1 MTLNIDQEYKAL
13 IPPLSAE
20 EFAQLESNI
29 LRDGCRDSIVTW
41 EETIIDG
48 HNRYEICK
56 KHGIV
61 FKIITMEFDSKA
73 HARIW
78 IRSNQDGRRNLPVA
92 WKIEHALGNK
102 SDLLE
107 IGKVKMSAGG
117 GDKKSKSV
125 KSGLSEV
132 DKPDSSPKINTRTEI
147 AEAAGVSTGQ
157 IGMAEIVKKKSPE
170 LWEKAKKGEISI
182 NKAYKETKGQ
192 DEPPCLV
199 VNGLKEKSLASI
211 KILQKNGISIYS
223 SAKMVMDRLDDNDEE
238 FTQSLDSMIAYCQ
251 KRITNRK

>member
-20 EFAQLESNI
+20 EFAQLEANI
-29 LRDGCRDSIVTW
+29 LRDGCLHPIVTW

-48 HNRYEICK
+48 HNRYAICK
-56 KHGIV
+56 KHDLP
-61 FKIITMEFDSKA
+61 FKIITMEFANRDEA
-73 HARIW
+73 MDW
-78 IRSNQDGRRNLPVA
+78 MDTNQLGRRNLSPVDF
-92 WKIEHALGNK
+92 KLALGRRYNRTK
-102 SDLLE
+102 QLHGGQLPKGIDQNDPSLPSTAAKLATQHGVSE
-107 IGKVKMSAGG
+107 ATVKRAGK
-117 GDKKSKSV
+117 
-125 KSGLSEV
+125 L
-132 DKPDSSPKINTRTEI
+132 
-147 AEAAGVSTGQ
+147 AEAVEAHP
-157 IGMAEIVKKKSPE
+157 EIKEAIASGKS
-170 LWEKAKKGEISI
+170 I
-182 NKAYKETKGQ
+182 KEAMKEHE
-192 DEPPCLV
+192 EPPCLV

>member
-20 EFAQLESNI
+20 EFAQLEANI
-29 LRDGCRDSIVTW
+29 LRDGCLHPIVTW

-48 HNRYEICK
+48 HNRYAICK
-56 KHGIV
+56 KHDLP
-61 FKIITMEFDSKA
+61 FKIITMEFDDRDA
-73 HARIW
+73 AMDW
-78 IRSNQDGRRNLPVA
+78 MDTNQLGRRNLSPVDF
-92 WKIEHALGNK
+92 KLALGRRYNRSKKQGARTDITLDQNDTK
-102 SDLLE
+102 SE
-107 IGKVKMSAGG
+107 
-117 GDKKSKSV
+117 
-125 KSGLSEV
+125 
-132 DKPDSSPKINTRTEI
+132 PINTAAKLATQHGVSEATVKRAGKL
-147 AEAAGVSTGQ
+147 AEAVEAHP
-157 IGMAEIVKKKSPE
+157 EIKEAINSGKS
-170 LWEKAKKGEISI
+170 I
-182 NKAYKETKGQ
+182 KEAMKEHE
-192 DEPPCLV
+192 EPPCLV

>member
-20 EFAQLESNI
+20 EFAQLEANI
-29 LRDGCRDSIVTW
+29 LRDGCLHPIVTW

-48 HNRYEICK
+48 HNRYAICK
-56 KHGIV
+56 KHDLP
-61 FKIITMEFDSKA
+61 FKIITMEFDDRDA
-73 HARIW
+73 AMDW
-78 IRSNQDGRRNLPVA
+78 MDTNQLGRRNLSPVDF
-92 WKIEHALGNK
+92 KLALGRRYNRTK
-102 SDLLE
+102 KAAHSGVNQYTKEGGEDQNDPHLNTAAKLATQHGVSE
-107 IGKVKMSAGG
+107 ATVKRAGK
-117 GDKKSKSV
+117 
-125 KSGLSEV
+125 L
-132 DKPDSSPKINTRTEI
+132 
-147 AEAAGVSTGQ
+147 AEAVEAHP
-157 IGMAEIVKKKSPE
+157 EIKEAIASGKS
-170 LWEKAKKGEISI
+170 I
-182 NKAYKETKGQ
+182 KEAMKEHE
-192 DEPPCLV
+192 EPPCLV